1 MNKNFTRIA
10 LVDDHPIVG
19 IGVRAMLEK
28 QTSTSFQLAEHS
40 FTGKEILDFLTHD
53 KVGLLLLDLN
63 LPDIEYTPLIK
74 KVKGLA
80 PKMKICAY
88 TAYNET
94 TLVKAVLR
102 LGVDG
107 YLLKTTSPDE
117 FRQAIA
123 TIHNHDEVYI
133 GSNVNLTEPKPEK
146 KMALKDNFQKCMSL
160 SKREKEIL
168 SLISQ
173 GQTSQA
179 ISQNLYISK
188 HTVET
193 HRKNILRKL
202 NFSTST
208 ELVKFAVQQGLV

>member
-1 MNKNFTRIA
+1 MNRNYTNIA

-19 IGVRAMLEK
+19 IGVKAMLEK
-28 QTSTSFQLAEHS
+28 LPNFQFCQHA
-40 FTGKEILDFLTHD
+40 FTGQDILTHLAHHKTD
-53 KVGLLLLDLN
+53 LLLLDLN
-63 LPDIEYTPLIK
+63 LPDIEYAPLVRRIK
-74 KVKGLA
+74 SIA
-80 PKMKICAY
+80 PSMKICAY

-94 TLVKAVLR
+94 ALVKAVLR

-117 FRQAIA
+117 FRQALQ
-123 TIHNHDEVYI
+123 TILNHDEVCI
-133 GSNVNLTEPKPEK
+133 GRNVNLTEPKLPK
-146 KMALKDNFQKCMSL
+146 KPVLKDNFQKCISL

-202 NFSTST
+202 NFTTST

>member
-19 IGVRAMLEK
+19 IGVRAMLER
-28 QTSTSFQLAEHS
+28 QTSFQFVEHA
-40 FTGKEILDFLTHD
+40 FTGKEILDFLAHD

-63 LPDIEYTPLIK
+63 LPDIEYAPLIK
-74 KVKGLA
+74 KIKGAA
-80 PKMKICAY
+80 PKMKVCAY

-94 TLVKAVLR
+94 ALVKAVLR

-123 TIHNHDEVYI
+123 TIYNHDEVYI

-146 KMALKDNFQKCMSL
+146 KIVLKDNFQKCMSL